1 MVTLKVYLHVSN
13 VSVFSLL
20 AHRLI
25 THCSSRVSV
34 QRERKIEERWQQ
46 SLQVDAELV
55 VVVVE
60 LNKAKQQQQWRS
72 ERYFQSNEAA
82 AAALVEQN
90 ESWKHVL
97 DTWSREW
104 YIGQAQRCQVDSL
117 DYFYGSGMS
126 VNVDR
131 RVWRRL

>member
-34 QRERKIEERWQQ
+34 QRERKIEERRQQ

-55 VVVVE
+55 VVVE
-60 LNKAKQQQQWRS
+60 LNKAKHQQQ
-72 ERYFQSNEAA
+72 
-82 AAALVEQN
+82 
-90 ESWKHVL
+90 
-97 DTWSREW
+97 
-104 YIGQAQRCQVDSL
+104 
-117 DYFYGSGMS
+117 
-126 VNVDR
+126 
-131 RVWRRL
+131 